1 MKLKLTDKEVIRLI
15 ELSKKV
21 LMHYNIK
28 VEDVGNGEIEINS
41 NEGTGKI
48 YIKLFYKTRK

>member
-41 NEGTGKI
+41 NEGTERFI
-48 YIKLFYKTRK
+48 LSYFIKPEK

>member
-28 VEDVGNGEIEINS
+28 VEDVG
-41 NEGTGKI
+41 TA
-48 YIKLFYKTRK
+48 KLKSILMKVLKDLY